1 MNRSIFQIWKLNAI
15 KCTNNKQKFNFFIV
29 RYVKITTIQLN
40 NDFNKSEIFLSKEI
54 KKKILEH
61 SNAHFEI
68 IDNSIT
74 FKNIFLTCNRNKY
87 EKKTSEF
94 IGKIL
99 HNNEWFDQYINY
111 NFSMHTTQ
119 LVSDMFIKNNSLA
132 VLERNNN
139 IHNLLV
145 ESGKVPH
152 IEEKLS
158 KGLDFFHTCVK
169 HSQKFNDCYQTLMVN
184 YGENATIIAKL
195 YFHNYGTF

>member
-1 MNRSIFQIWKLNAI
+1 
-15 KCTNNKQKFNFFIV
+15 
-29 RYVKITTIQLN
+29 
-40 NDFNKSEIFLSKEI
+40 
-54 KKKILEH
+54 
-61 SNAHFEI
+61 
-68 IDNSIT
+68 
-74 FKNIFLTCNRNKY
+74 
-87 EKKTSEF
+87 
-94 IGKIL
+94 
-99 HNNEWFDQYINY
+99 
-111 NFSMHTTQ
+111 MHTTQ